1 MKCQRPFRRS
11 KDGIDVA
18 EAIPRILRDNPPMIA
33 VFLDISSTDPR
44 DGVEPRGWV
53 EDDQYRPDI
62 S

>member
-1 MKCQRPFRRS
+1 M
-11 KDGIDVA
+11 A